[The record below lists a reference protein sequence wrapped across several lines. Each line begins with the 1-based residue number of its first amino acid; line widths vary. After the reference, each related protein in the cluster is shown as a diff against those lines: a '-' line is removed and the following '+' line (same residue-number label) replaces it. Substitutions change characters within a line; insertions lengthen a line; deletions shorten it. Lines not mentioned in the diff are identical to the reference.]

1 MVKTTG
7 ICAVKGG
14 TGKTTISLNLA
25 HKLMEMGYNVGLID
39 ADLDNSCF
47 ATFTGSTGEIEISKD
62 KRFKPYPWGNIQV
75 FSMSLIAGKT
85 KGVSMTEDRY
95 AQILDDIVQCSD
107 WDIEYLVVDLPSGSG
122 SIFRTAME
130 IFAKDLVGNIIISQP
145 SMSDATKRM
154 LSLHKYLDVPILGV
168 IENMSYFSCPHHKE
182 PKVFHLFGK
191 STVDE
196 LAKEYEVEVLG
207 KVPLN
212 EIIAKN
218 LAEGNPIFP
227 VTNKEMLKPIELAC
241 KKLVDTPIPKT
252 SFLEKLKESVA
263 EKIKPEIEKVILGL
277 LLAMKKD
284 FDVERIR
291 TEKGYTEKHPFLLV
305 ITDNSGM
312 KEITRVAMRLDENG
326 MKVIRNPKQVDYEL
340 ALSFKT
346 LARAIMGKK
355 KVDNNFIP
363 FDAEDAWLMG
373 DVQIYGS
380 GYSPRTV
387 SVLRDVFKDE
397 DLMQQMR
404 DKYGKML
411 DRWI

>member
-7 ICAVKGG
+7 VCAVKGG
-14 TGKTTISLNLA
+14 VGKSIISQNIANGLSERG
-25 HKLMEMGYNVGLID
+25 HKVGLID

-47 ATFTGSTGEIEISKD
+47 ATFTGCTEEIEISKD
-62 KRFKPYPWGNIQV
+62 KHFNPYLWGNIQV

-130 IFAKDLVGNIIISQP
+130 IFAKNLVGNIIISQP
-145 SMSDATKRM
+145 SMSDATERM
-154 LSLHKYLDVPILGV
+154 IGLHKYLDVPILGV

-196 LAKEYEVEVLG
+196 LGKKYEVEVLG
-207 KVPLN
+207 KIPLN
-212 EIIAKN
+212 ENIAKN
-218 LAEGNPIFP
+218 LAEGNPLFP
-227 VTNKEMLKPIELAC
+227 AANKEMLKPIELAC
-241 KKLVDTPIPKT
+241 EKLVDTPIPKT

-277 LLAMKKD
+277 LLALKKD
-284 FDVERIR
+284 FDVEKVR
-291 TEKGYTEKHPFLLV
+291 TEKGFTEKHPFLLV
-305 ITDNSGM
+305 ITDDSGK
-312 KEITRVAMRLDENG
+312 KEITHVAMRLDENG
-326 MKVIRNPKQVDYEL
+326 MKIIRNPKQVDYEF

-355 KVDNNFIP
+355 KVDGNFIP

-373 DVQIYGS
+373 DVRVYGS

-387 SVLRDVFKDE
+387 SVLRDVFKDDE
-397 DLMQQMR
+397 LMQQMR

-411 DRWI
+411 ERWV